1 MVGIRIRLGHT
12 TMHQESKLE
21 RHIGNKQQPNSVDR
35 SNGNISTVI
44 QRQYWNI
51 TKHHVGLEFGFGTS
65 VGPKRNETKQRWY
78 PLCPL
83 HPIAG
88 ILALIGRCC
97 SFYDYVILDLPRG
110 QSAAPEPTSCIDLHI
125 FLFMLLL

>member
-51 TKHHVGLEFGFGTS
+51 TKHVGLEFRFGTS
-65 VGPKRNETKQRWY
+65 VGPKRNEMKRNETKVV
-78 PLCPL
+78 PFVSV
-83 HPIAG
+83 
-88 ILALIGRCC
+88 ALDCWDTC
-97 SFYDYVILDLPRG
+97 FDWP
-110 QSAAPEPTSCIDLHI
+110 
-125 FLFMLLL
+125 LLLFLRLCYLGPSERAIGCTRTYFLY